1 MLDSI
6 GGYGQSAS
14 AGLSKLIKKL
24 DANSDNSISRSEF
37 VTGRP
42 QGQSEEQAGS
52 LFDTFDSSSSGS
64 LSQNDLLSAFQQ
76 MAASMASVLIQA
88 QSDQG
93 AQGADGGRAQGPPDA
108 SQMFSELDVDGD
120 GSVTREEFLAGRP
133 DDVSES
139 QASAFFDKLAGADAA
154 SLTEE
159 QLAAGLEQAGPPP
172 SGASQTASTDEA
184 VDSQALA
191 QSLLQQFMQAV
202 SSYQE
207 SAYRGAGASMLQTA
221 SLTA

>member
-14 AGLSKLIKKL
+14 AGLGKLVTKL

-88 QSDQG
+88 QSD
-93 AQGADGGRAQGPPDA
+93 QGADGGRAQGPPDA